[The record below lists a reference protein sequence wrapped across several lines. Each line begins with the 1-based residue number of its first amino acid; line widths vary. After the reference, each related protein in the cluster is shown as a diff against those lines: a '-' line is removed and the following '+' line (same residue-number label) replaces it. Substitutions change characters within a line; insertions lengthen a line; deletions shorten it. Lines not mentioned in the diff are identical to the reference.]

1 MIGTNVLATPT
12 TEGNLMDEEHLVDDE
27 DRNRYAAQ
35 MERVKLRID
44 EALRLLDEIRDERGL
59 VYSAAQLRLA
69 LEETAFASL
78 VGNRKAMLE
87 AERSV
92 ALSGWDKASKS
103 LRAINPDYWPCGV
116 IEVRGESNEW
126 LDVNGGLAEPDVA
139 KTWGRLSQLLHARN
153 PWREAPDLKAEG
165 KFMRGLIGQLR
176 TTLNSHFIT
185 LAGGRQKLFCQ
196 VGSQPVR
203 VYLFSRVDDD

>member
-1 MIGTNVLATPT
+1 M
-12 TEGNLMDEEHLVDDE
+12 EDEHLVDDE
-27 DRNRYAAQ
+27 DRSRYAAQ
-35 MERVKLRID
+35 MERIKLRID

-59 VYSAAQLRLA
+59 VYAAAQLRLA

-78 VGNRKAMLE
+78 VGNRKAME
-87 AERSV
+87 AAERSL
-92 ALSGWDKASKS
+92 ALNGWDKASKS

-116 IEVRGESNEW
+116 IEIRGKTNEW
-126 LDVNGGLAEPDVA
+126 LDVTGGLTERDVA
-139 KTWGRLSQLLHARN
+139 KIWGRLSRLLHAHN
-153 PWREAPDLKAEG
+153 PWRDAPDLRAEG
-165 KFMRGLIGQLR
+165 TFMRELIVQLR

-203 VYLFSRVDDD
+203 VYLFSRVNDEEAPESAPPMT